1 LIDAADHRFA
11 RLGFAVSDDLTVPR
25 EKFDNRRAP
34 RRACD
39 INAWIRAEDCF
50 ATQPCRVLDLSQ
62 NGARL
67 EIVDTYRTPRKFV
80 LLWSKNR
87 AGIHAVMKWRRS
99 NQIGAEF
106 LTADDLQRNYLA
118 RRIEH
123 NIAQLQELLRR

>member
-1 LIDAADHRFA
+1 VI
-11 RLGFAVSDDLTVPR
+11 GDDLKVTR
-25 EKFDNRRAP
+25 QKIDNRRAR

-39 INAWIRAEDCF
+39 VNAWIRAEDCF

-62 NGARL
+62 TGARI
-67 EIVDTYRTPRKFV
+67 EIADAYRSPRKFV

-87 AGIHAVMKWRRS
+87 TGIHAVMKWRRS

-106 LTADDLQRNYLA
+106 LSADDLQRNYLA
-118 RRIEH
+118 RRIAH